1 MAYTT
6 IDDPSAY
13 FQTKLYTGNQTARS
27 ITFDGNTDMQPDW
40 VWHKKRAEAQD
51 HQMRDSVRGTNKVL
65 YITSDAED
73 TNTRFTAFN
82 SNGFSLDNA
91 TTLNKTGM
99 TWVTWNWKAGTSF
112 TNDAS
117 STSVGSLDSSGSV
130 STTAGFS
137 IISWT
142 NAGTSNETVAH
153 GLGAVPKMIII
164 KSRNETAGWLTY
176 HEAIGNT
183 HALFLNNT
191 GAKDDNA
198 ELFNDTSPTS
208 TVFTTGVTGLLT
220 GGSNLIAYCFAEK
233 QGYSKIG
240 SYTGTGSDVF
250 IHTGFKVG
258 WLLVKNADN
267 TNGWLVI
274 DTKRSPA
281 NPQGKFVY
289 ANAATAEGTVTY
301 GEFFSNGFGWKGTGS
316 VAVNQSDEKFI
327 YYAIAENPFVTSTGV
342 PATAR

>member
-6 IDDPSAY
+6 IDKPSDY
-13 FQTKLYTGNQTARS
+13 FEAFAYTG
-27 ITFDGNTDMQPDW
+27 DGNTKVNFASDFTPDMTW
-40 VWHKKRAEAQD
+40 FKVRNNTYD
-51 HQMRDSVRGTNKVL
+51 HQIHDSVRGVSVGYLDSATNVAEQSS
-65 YITSDAED
+65 YPIASFDSDGVTTVSGNIT
-73 TNTRFTAFN
+73 
-82 SNGFSLDNA
+82 GV
-91 TTLNKTGM
+91 NKTNDLM
-99 TWVTWNWKAGTSF
+99 VSWNWKAGTSF

-117 STSVGSLDSSGSV
+117 STGIGTIDSAGSV
-130 STTAGFS
+130 STDAGFS
-137 IISWT
+137 IVTFT
-142 NAGTSNETVAH
+142 NSGSGVDTIAH
-153 GLGAVPKMIII
+153 GLGVVPTVVIAKTR
-164 KSRNETAGWLTY
+164 SHANGWFMY
-176 HEAIGNT
+176 HKDIGNT
-183 HALFLNNT
+183 KFLRLETT
-191 GAKDDNA
+191 GAATANTMW
-198 ELFNDTSPTS
+198 NDTTPTS
-208 TVFTTGVTGLLT
+208 TVFSLNSGNIGTSRNIV
-220 GGSNLIAYCFAEK
+220 AYCFKEK

-281 NPQGKFVY
+281 NPQGKYIY
-289 ANAATAEGTVTY
+289 ANAGGAEGTVTY

-316 VAVNQSDEKFI
+316 VAVNQSGEKFI